1 MLRVATACV
10 VVSTSLLAS
19 AAVDALI
26 NRREELSGRYAS
38 SRAVSYGAFG
48 RSNGL
53 NWVCHALVFEQGA
66 RAPALAFVPP
76 SQASGV
82 LDEIA
87 GEFHVGLLAKRFYMH
102 VLPNTVARLIQSPS
116 G

>member
-1 MLRVATACV
+1 MSGSISIFGHWRAHSDRVGR
-10 VVSTSLLAS
+10 
-19 AAVDALI
+19 I
-26 NRREELSGRYAS
+26 SG
-38 SRAVSYGAFG
+38 
-48 RSNGL
+48 L
-53 NWVCHALVFEQGA
+53 VCHALVFEQGA
-66 RAPALAFVPP
+66 GAPALAFVPP

-102 VLPNTVARLIQSPS
+102 VLPNTVARLIQPPS